1 MKYKYLLPQKN
12 IELIS
17 ETTIEIDTDKIEL
30 ILNQNDITITLDS
43 QQIFELFSILIEYAS
58 QRLRLINK

>member
-1 MKYKYLLPQKN
+1 MKYKYFLSEKKLEP
-12 IELIS
+12 IS

-43 QQIFELFSILIEYAS
+43 QQISEIFSILVEYAS
-58 QRLRLINK
+58 QRLINK